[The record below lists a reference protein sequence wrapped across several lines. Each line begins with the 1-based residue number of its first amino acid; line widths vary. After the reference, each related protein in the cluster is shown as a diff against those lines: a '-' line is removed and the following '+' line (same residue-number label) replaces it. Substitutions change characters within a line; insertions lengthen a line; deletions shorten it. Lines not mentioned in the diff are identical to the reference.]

1 MIDSSLPMKK
11 LYLLPILFASFFAI
25 AQENVVENLSQHEAM
40 RALPKFNARVN
51 PNTQNYDIKHQRLE
65 LNITPNQPEISGK
78 VTTTLKVLAPTT
90 TLVFDLHANLSVSL
104 VRLANQDLTI
114 SQANNEL
121 VIYLNQQAETNT
133 ELVVEITYS
142 GNPNRAD
149 EAFEY
154 GNSGGTDY
162 TWTLSQPFGAKDWW
176 PCKNDLGDKIDTID
190 ILITHPS
197 NYKAVANGVQISQT
211 TLPNNL
217 TTTHFRHAY
226 PIPSYLVAVAV
237 ANYTLYSQVAGV
249 ANDVPILNYFYPSNL
264 SNKQAAV
271 AITPHI
277 FNLFENLFGPY
288 PYRTEHYGHAEFTFG
303 GGMEHSTMSFMGAW
317 SRSLIAHELGHQWF
331 GNKVTCATWN
341 DIWLNEGFAE
351 YTTGLVEEHL
361 IGVNSF
367 KNWKQSKI
375 NNITSLPGGN
385 LYLTD
390 TQASSINGIFN
401 GRISY
406 NKGSMVVHML
416 RYVMGDVNFY
426 QALQNYLNDPLLAY
440 SHATTQQLKSHLEA
454 VHGSSLTE
462 FFNDWIYNQGYP
474 TYTVSVQNIA
484 NNQLQI
490 NVAQSQ
496 SHNSVSFFEMPLK
509 FRVFYDATNFE
520 DFLVN
525 NTSNNQTFILD
536 LSEPATQVVFD
547 PDADIIS
554 KNNTITLSINQ
565 IAFENQ
571 VVIHPNPVKNILYIE
586 VPNII
591 EIKKVT
597 VYSLDGKLSKQT
609 LMNSIDVSDLPSQ
622 TYLVKIET
630 TRGVSLKKF
639 IKH

>member
-1 MIDSSLPMKK
+1 MKK

-25 AQENVVENLSQHEAM
+25 AQENAVENLSQHEAM

-65 LNITPNQPEISGK
+65 LNITPNQPAISGK
-78 VTTTLKVLAPTT
+78 VTTTLKVLDPTT
-90 TLVFDLHANLSVSL
+90 TLVFDLHANLNVSL
-104 VRLANQDLTI
+104 VRLANQDLTF

-121 VIYLNQQAETNT
+121 VIYLNQQAETNS

-149 EAFEY
+149 EAFAY

-536 LSEPATQVVFD
+536 LSEPATQVIFN

-586 VPNII
+586 VPNTI

>member
-1 MIDSSLPMKK
+1 MKK
-11 LYLLPILFASFFAI
+11 LYLLPLLFTCFFAI

-133 ELVVEITYS
+133 ELVIEITYS

-149 EAFEY
+149 EAFAY

-249 ANDVPILNYFYPSNL
+249 ANDMPILNYFYPSNL

-361 IGVNSF
+361 IGVNAF

-474 TYTVSVQNIA
+474 TYTVFAQNIA

-490 NVAQSQ
+490 HVNQTQ

-520 DFLVN
+520 DFFVN

-586 VPNII
+586 VPNTI

-609 LMNSIDVSDLPSQ
+609 SMNSIDVSDLPSQ

>member
-1 MIDSSLPMKK
+1 MKK

-25 AQENVVENLSQHEAM
+25 AQENAVENLSQHEAM

-65 LNITPNQPEISGK
+65 LNVTPNQPAISGK
-78 VTTTLKVLAPTT
+78 VTTTLKVLDPTT
-90 TLVFDLHANLSVSL
+90 TLVFDLHANLNVSL
-104 VRLANQDLTI
+104 VRLANQDLTF

-121 VIYLNQQAETNT
+121 VIYLNQQAETNS
-133 ELVVEITYS
+133 ELVIEITYS

-149 EAFEY
+149 EAFAY

-361 IGVNSF
+361 IGVNAF

-440 SHATTQQLKSHLEA
+440 NHATTQQLKSHLEA

-490 NVAQSQ
+490 DVNQTQ

-525 NTSNNQTFILD
+525 NTSNNQTFILY

-554 KNNTITLSINQ
+554 KNNTTTLSINQ

-586 VPNII
+586 VSNTI

>member
-1 MIDSSLPMKK
+1 MKK

-25 AQENVVENLSQHEAM
+25 AQENAVENLSRHEAM

-65 LNITPNQPEISGK
+65 LNVTPNQPAISGK

-90 TLVFDLHANLSVSL
+90 TLVFDLHANLNVSL
-104 VRLANQDLTI
+104 VRLANQDLTF

-121 VIYLNQQAETNT
+121 VIILNQQAETNS

-375 NNITSLPGGN
+375 NNITSLAGGN

-520 DFLVN
+520 DFMVN
-525 NTSNNQTFILD
+525 NSSNNQSFILD
-536 LSEPATQVVFD
+536 LSQPATQVIFN

-554 KNNTITLSINQ
+554 KNNTTTLSINQ

-586 VPNII
+586 VPNTI

-597 VYSLDGKLSKQT
+597 IYSLDGKLSKQT
-609 LMNSIDVSDLPSQ
+609 SMNSIDVSDLPSQ

>member
-1 MIDSSLPMKK
+1 MIDSYLPMKK

-25 AQENVVENLSQHEAM
+25 AQENAVENLSQHEAM

-65 LNITPNQPEISGK
+65 LNITPNQPAISGK
-78 VTTTLKVLAPTT
+78 VTTTLKVLDPTT
-90 TLVFDLHANLSVSL
+90 TLVFDLHANLNVSL
-104 VRLANQDLTI
+104 VRLANQDLTF

-121 VIYLNQQAETNT
+121 VIYLNQQAETNS

-149 EAFEY
+149 EAFAY

-536 LSEPATQVVFD
+536 LSEPATQVIFN

-586 VPNII
+586 VPNTI